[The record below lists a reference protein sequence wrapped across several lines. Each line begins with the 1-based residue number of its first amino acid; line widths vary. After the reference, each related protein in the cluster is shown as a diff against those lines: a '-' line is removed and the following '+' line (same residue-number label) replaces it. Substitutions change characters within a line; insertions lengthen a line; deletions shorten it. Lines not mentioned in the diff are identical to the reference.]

1 MRKMSWKEELKP
13 KIKGLRFAWWKI
25 KKQPLGLIGLAIV
38 IFYSIVAISAPLI
51 IAPNTPNPLII
62 PKHVTR
68 APLPP
73 SKEHPFGT
81 TGPPM
86 YADIYYGVIW
96 GARTS
101 FLISLSVMS
110 VTFVLGLILGVVAG
124 YFGGK
129 IETFIMR
136 ITDIFFAMPGLI
148 LTLVIISII
157 GKGIGPVIFALGAR
171 WWASYA
177 RLFRAEVL
185 RIKQKL
191 YVEAARAIGVSD
203 FNIIMKHIVPNT
215 ISSGLILA
223 TLDFGSVVMVAASLG
238 FLGLGLNPGT
248 AEWGILLAGSRDWLV
263 AGKWWI
269 PLFPGIAI
277 STFVLGWNLLG
288 DSLRDLLDPMTRS
301 VVEKGE

>member
-1 MRKMSWKEELKP
+1 MSWKEELKP
-13 KIKGLRFAWWKI
+13 RIKGLKFALWKVR
-25 KKQPLGLIGLAIV
+25 KQPLGLIGLGLV
-38 IFYSIVAISAPLI
+38 IFYSLIAIFAPFIVA
-51 IAPNTPNPLII
+51 PNYPDPLII

-68 APLPP
+68 TPLPP

-81 TGPPM
+81 TGPPFFV
-86 YADIYYGVIW
+86 DIYYGVVW
-96 GARTS
+96 GTRTS
-101 FLISLSVMS
+101 FMISISVML
-110 VTFVLGLILGVVAG
+110 VTFVLGLILGVTAG

-129 IETFIMR
+129 IETVIMR
-136 ITDIFFAMPGLI
+136 ITDIFFALPGLI

-157 GKGIGPVIFALGAR
+157 GKGIGPVIIALGAR

-191 YVEAARAIGVSD
+191 YIEAARAIGLSD
-203 FNIIMKHIVPNT
+203 FKIIMNHIVPNT
-215 ISSGLILA
+215 ISSGLIMA
-223 TLDFGSVVMVAASLG
+223 TLDFGSVVMVAASMG

-248 AEWGILLAGSRDWLV
+248 AEWGILLAGSRDWIV

-269 PLFPGIAI
+269 SLYPGIAI

-288 DSLRDLLDPMTRS
+288 DSLRDLLDPKTRKL
-301 VVEKGE
+301 VE